1 MIVNVGLFFV
11 LLSALSKLAISSPV
25 DSAEWNQMLPLVNQ
39 NGLPCIR
46 VLDFHGSMNS
56 HLLVLDTNS
65 NSYFPEASRLETEL
79 IIMTLNESMIEVP
92 LIGQDQLPVSF
103 TLDGVAYG
111 DRPTVAANKMTS
123 FSNSFGSFMLVPSV
137 DVVPSFFTLIFDPI
151 ASQYCMTGNPIYVT
165 TSEYTRD
172 IRTRLQVVSNEGNI
186 LANVTDF
193 FEIASGSNTDCLPQE
208 VFESIIQSITSM
220 GSMVANETYSISNCT
235 DVASFPLVT
244 FSFADHDG
252 DFNARIELHMFPE
265 DYVERVS
272 GDTCE
277 LKVRPSQETRIL
289 GLNLLRNIAVHF
301 DDVNHRVG
309 FCDPLPI

>member
-1 MIVNVGLFFV
+1 
-11 LLSALSKLAISSPV
+11 
-25 DSAEWNQMLPLVNQ
+25 MLPLVNE
-39 NGLPCIR
+39 NGFPCIR

-56 HLLVLDTNS
+56 HSLVLDTNS
-65 NSYFPEASRLETEL
+65 NSYFPEASRLEPEL
-79 IIMTLNESMIEVP
+79 IIMTWNESMVEVP
-92 LIGQDQLPVSF
+92 LIGPDQLPVSF

-137 DVVPSFFTLIFDPI
+137 DVVPSFFTLVFDPT
-151 ASQYCMTGNPIYVT
+151 AYQYCMTGNPIYVT

-193 FEIASGSNTDCLPQE
+193 FEIASGSDTDWVPDE
-208 VFESIIQSITSM
+208 VFEAIIQSITSM
-220 GSMVANETYSISNCT
+220 GAMVTNETYIISNCT
-235 DVASFPLVT
+235 DVASFSLVT
-244 FSFADHDG
+244 FSFADHHGEFD
-252 DFNARIELHMFPE
+252 ARIELHMFPE
-265 DYVERVS
+265 DYIERIT

-277 LKVRPSQETRIL
+277 LKVRPSQENRIL

-301 DDVNHRVG
+301 DDVSNRVG
-309 FCDPLPI
+309 FCDPIPI